1 MEKLTQASEHPRFSS
16 RRKRV
21 LVVDD
26 DAGFASEC
34 GRRLVQA
41 GHEVRV
47 EVAGVG
53 ALTAAE
59 EFRPDMILLDIA
71 MPGMSGFAVA
81 SRLRKLGLS
90 RDIVMIAF
98 TEAVEPLLY
107 RRLADFRFDAC
118 LLKRATDA
126 ELLDMVSLERAH
138 CRGPSAHD
146 ERLQVNAA
154 TASIAGGQ
162 AR

>member
-16 RRKRV
+16 RRKKV

-41 GHEVRV
+41 GHDVRV
-47 EVAGVG
+47 EVAGVS
-53 ALTAAE
+53 ALAAAE
-59 EFRPDMILLDIA
+59 AFRPDMILLDIA
-71 MPGMSGFAVA
+71 MPTMSGFAVA
-81 SRLRKLGLS
+81 SRLRKLGWG

-98 TEAVEPLLY
+98 TEVVEPLLY

-126 ELLDMVSLERAH
+126 QLLDMVSLERAH
-138 CRGPSAHD
+138 CRDPSARN
-146 ERLQVNAA
+146 EEIQGNAA
-154 TASIAGGQ
+154 TAGIAAGQ
-162 AR
+162 VR